1 MTKVKPA
8 LKYLQ
13 QRSSGSDFALF
24 HPHLGLVFF
33 KHIGGCALLMLFM
46 SDYNTKHLNL
56 SPYGAS
62 CTPCG
67 GHRGTLGSVKA
78 PRSPLQPFSRMAPQ
92 KESAVSFVALVTNQF
107 QESSPEAFLS
117 SYTSLTSDKKQ
128 TVKRLQST
136 KWEIKDG
143 C

>member
-1 MTKVKPA
+1 M
-8 LKYLQ
+8 
-13 QRSSGSDFALF
+13 
-24 HPHLGLVFF
+24 
-33 KHIGGCALLMLFM
+33 GGCALLIHFM
-46 SDYNTKHLNL
+46 SDYNTKHVNL

-67 GHRGTLGSVKA
+67 GHRGTLGSFKA